1 MNLPNRERE
10 KKNLVNLSD
19 EELAQLSPEE
29 LEEVKKAKANLLS
42 IKKTDKE
49 VDAMASQEEF
59 QKAVQQV
66 AEEHNLTMDEAEVIV
81 KKKMGM
87 GSGTTSDLAMLAQFF
102 QPKENPMVDA
112 INKAIADRIGGALF
126 PERPPGGGDGNP
138 PGGGQPN
145 NITAAITHAKEAGVQ
160 SIYLPDGTQVMLQAK
175 AEDGSIAKSIEDK
188 IRGYLDSVIT
198 QRLPNVFSPPAD
210 NKGTGAALPSGILDP
225 QLARLFYEDKWK
237 DRDREAED
245 ARSKARDE
253 VIGSIAASIGAGLSP
268 EGFEKIKGMIKQ
280 GGPAGALSQGKQE
293 GKPTGRMIRAVCWK
307 CGKPFRYDEGEEA
320 LCPYC
325 QANQKVQCPRCEA
338 IFTPTNAAELTCPKC
353 GVELTLPPK
362 GKEGEETKEEQPSP
376 GEEPVFNVGSGF
388 VE

>member
-1 MNLPNRERE
+1 MNLPNREKE

-19 EELAQLSPEE
+19 EELAGLSPEE

-87 GSGTTSDLAMLAQFF
+87 GAGTTSDLAMMAQFF

-126 PERPPGGGDGNP
+126 PARGGEGNP
-138 PGGGQPN
+138 PGGEQPN

-160 SIYLPDGTQVMLQAK
+160 SIYLPDGTQLFLQARGEGDSTVK
-175 AEDGSIAKSIEDK
+175 NIEQK
-188 IRGYLDSVIT
+188 IREYVDDVVSKG
-198 QRLPNVFSPPAD
+198 LPHMFNPRGGNNNTATNLPP
-210 NKGTGAALPSGILDP
+210 GIDP
-225 QLARLFYEDKWK
+225 AVAKLVYEDKWK
-237 DRDREAED
+237 DEDRKAED

-253 VIGSIAASIGAGLSP
+253 VIGSIAASVGAALSP
-268 EGFEKIKGMIKQ
+268 EGFEKIKQSIKQ
-280 GGPAGALSQGKQE
+280 GGPAGALSQGRQVE
-293 GKPTGRMIRAVCWK
+293 KPTGRMIKAVCWK
-307 CGKPFRYDEGEEA
+307 CNKPFRYDEGEEA

-325 QANQKVQCPRCEA
+325 QANQKVQCPKCET

-353 GVELTLPPK
+353 GASLILPEKEQPSP
-362 GKEGEETKEEQPSP
+362 GKEGEETP
-376 GEEPVFNVGSGF
+376 GEEAVFSVGSGF